1 MLASQATAHAA
12 LTTDA
17 AGNILTWNDGCAQ
30 LFGRASAECL
40 GQPLACLLNEDGRA
54 GYQQRWPA
62 LPAQA
67 EALELHIIGADGQP
81 RLSTLTLVPQYGPD
95 ARVGGCV
102 AHFSS
107 AGERDETDMSIVGQ
121 TPLQS
126 IVNVFAGT
134 FYVLNREGRFV
145 LWNENLERASGLS
158 PAELQEAHALDMFAA
173 EEKPL
178 IAAKIRQVFEEGAEV
193 LFEANYYSADGRATP
208 YLMCGTRI
216 TCKGRHYLC
225 GMGLDVS
232 RRHEQEQQL
241 RVRDRALHASSSG
254 ILVTRCEGRDNPIE
268 YVNPAFE
275 RITGFAEAEAI
286 GRDPRFMAVAG
297 LDEDERA
304 TLREALRER
313 RHCMVV
319 FRNQRKDGDIFWNE
333 LAITPVPNE
342 LGRVTHFVGV
352 INDVTSLKQRT
363 VDLEY
368 EINHDPLTGLANR
381 NLMWDRLEQALHMAQ
396 RNKTLVA
403 VVLVDLDSFK
413 LVNDSLGH
421 NAGDEVLKAV
431 ARRLQSSVRDSDT
444 VARMS
449 GDEFVLVLSNQPSLR
464 FTLRMVERLRQNLS
478 RPVSFDRSEIPV
490 GASMGVSVFPHDGTG
505 AFDLVRAADVAMYH
519 AKGSGKD
526 AVHFFSPEM
535 RSTTEAK
542 QRLEDGMRRALAD
555 DQFFLQLQPRWC
567 LRSGRMA
574 GLEALLRWRHPEQGV
589 LLPEAFL
596 GEAEENGMIVP
607 IGARVLDKVCALL
620 AELHRRGRESLVVS
634 MNVSYREF
642 SQHDFTLHLGERLRR
657 LELAPARLE
666 LEMTEDHLLR
676 NLPLSREL
684 AVQLRELGV
693 GLAVDHFGDGLSSLS
708 YLHKMPIDH
717 LKMSRAALRDIRPE
731 TRTGPMAKT
740 LIDIAH
746 NLDFGIV
753 ADGVETRGQADF
765 LRANGCDQVQGS
777 YFSAPTS
784 LDALLAGASSLPT

>member
-12 LTTDA
+12 FMTDA
-17 AGNILTWNDGCAQ
+17 TGIILTWNDGCAR
-30 LFGRASAECL
+30 LFGRASSDCL
-40 GQPLACLLNEDGRA
+40 GRPITCLLTDDGRA
-54 GYQQRWPA
+54 DCTRRWPA

-67 EALELHIIGADGQP
+67 EALELHIADAGGEP
-81 RLSTLTLVPQYGPD
+81 RLSTLTLVPQYD
-95 ARVGGCV
+95 AGGAFAGCV

-107 AGERDETDMSIVGQ
+107 AEDRDESEMTIVGQ

-134 FYVLNREGRFV
+134 FYVVNRDGHFV

-158 PAELQEAHALDMFAA
+158 PAELPKAQALDMFAPEERPQIA
-173 EEKPL
+173 E
-178 IAAKIRQVFEEGAEV
+178 KIRQVFEDGAEV
-193 LFEANYYSADGRATP
+193 LFETNYYSADGKATP

-241 RVRDRALHASSSG
+241 RVRDRALHASSNG
-254 ILVTRCEGRDNPIE
+254 ILITRCEGRDNPIE

-275 RITGFAEAEAI
+275 RISGFPEAEAI
-286 GRDPRFMAVAG
+286 GRDPRFMAAAG
-297 LDEDERA
+297 LDEQERA

-319 FRNQRKDGDIFWNE
+319 FRNQRKDGEIFWNE

-342 LGRVTHFVGV
+342 HGRVTHFVGV

-368 EINHDPLTGLANR
+368 KINHDPLTGLANR

-396 RNKTLVA
+396 RNKALVA

-413 LVNDSLGH
+413 LINDRLGH

-449 GDEFVLVLSNQPSLR
+449 GDEFVLILSNQPSLR
-464 FTLRMVERLRQNLS
+464 FTLRMVERLRQNLM
-478 RPVSFDRSEIPV
+478 RPVGFDNGEIPV

-535 RSTTEAK
+535 KSTTEAK
-542 QRLEDGMRRALAD
+542 RRLEDNMQRTLD
-555 DQFFLQLQPRWC
+555 HDQFFLQLQPRWC
-567 LRSGRMA
+567 VGSGRMV
-574 GLEALLRWRHPEQGV
+574 GVEALMRWRHPEQGV
-589 LLPEAFL
+589 LLPDAFL

-607 IGARVLDKVCALL
+607 IGARVLDLVC
-620 AELHRRGRESLVVS
+620 ELVEELRRKGREALVVS

-642 SQHDFTLHLGERLRR
+642 SQHDFTGRLRDR
-657 LELAPARLE
+657 LQTLGVAPGSLE
-666 LEMTEDHLLR
+666 LEMAEEHLLR

-684 AVQLRELGV
+684 AAQLRELGV
-693 GLAVDHFGDGLSSLS
+693 KLAVDHFGDGLSSLG
-708 YLHKMPIDH
+708 YLHKMPVDH
-717 LKMSRAALRDIRPE
+717 LKMARAVLREICTE
-731 TRTGPMAKT
+731 TRSGPMAKT

-746 NLDFGIV
+746 NLDFGVI
-753 ADGVETRGQADF
+753 ADGVETRGQVDF
-765 LRANGCDQVQGS
+765 LKANGCDQLQGS
-777 YFSAPTS
+777 YFSEPLS
-784 LDALLAGASSLPT
+784 VEALLAGETSVLI